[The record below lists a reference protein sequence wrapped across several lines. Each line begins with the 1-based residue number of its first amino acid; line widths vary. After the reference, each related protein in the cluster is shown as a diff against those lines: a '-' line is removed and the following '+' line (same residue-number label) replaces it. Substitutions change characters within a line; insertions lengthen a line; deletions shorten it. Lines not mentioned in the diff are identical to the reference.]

1 MKRLLLALTFS
12 VLCASAQGI
21 SVATINSGQSLSS
34 PVEVRPQGRSGFC
47 TATVLVMPSA
57 WTTADLTFQASI
69 DGQTFGDLYDDTGVE
84 VVVKAAAGRVI
95 VLPAAYFW
103 GLRWLR
109 VRSGT
114 AVSPVA
120 QAASRQLTILCRE

>member
-1 MKRLLLALTFS
+1 MKRLLFAIAFS
-12 VLCASAQGI
+12 VLPALAQGI
-21 SVATINSGQSLSS
+21 SVATIGSGQSLSS

-47 TATVLVMPSA
+47 TAAILVMPSA
-57 WTTADLTFQASI
+57 WTTADLTFQASV

-114 AVSPVA
+114 SSAPVN
-120 QAASRQLTILCRE
+120 QAAARQLTILCME